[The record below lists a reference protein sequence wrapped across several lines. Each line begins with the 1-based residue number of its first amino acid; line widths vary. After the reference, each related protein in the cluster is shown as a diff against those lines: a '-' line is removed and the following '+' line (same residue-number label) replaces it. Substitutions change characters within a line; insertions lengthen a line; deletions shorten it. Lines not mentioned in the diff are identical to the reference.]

1 MSSFCYDIAMKS
13 GEEYERLSQEV
24 VQALNHGKT
33 ATHNVKILGK
43 LTEVRRQ
50 IDVKLDENK
59 YDFVMYECKDWGKS
73 IGVAVVG
80 QMLTDL
86 EDVGAKRGAIIS
98 NSPFTKGAINL
109 ATKKGVDLL
118 HLVKTDNPKAKIG
131 IAVKVLVRNK
141 VIEAAGYAL
150 EDSSLNG
157 GRIDFNPNTLVV
169 IEDRKQ
175 YGLEDLAR
183 KRWNEGVNATAK
195 IGKNVIRLNNPTVLD
210 INGQETT
217 MTKIELILQVKESY
231 SEGAWVVKEA
241 QGFYNVLDGSFHAY
255 GNMKSEI
262 LSVKEM
268 QDTFK
273 PLSSD
278 RVNQSAYSIILDVT
292 SQYS

>member
-1 MSSFCYDIAMKS
+1 MKS

-24 VQALNHGKT
+24 VQALNHGKV
-33 ATHNVKILGK
+33 ANHNVRIVGK
-43 LTEVRRQ
+43 LTEVKRQ

-73 IGVAVVG
+73 IGVGVVG
-80 QMLTDL
+80 QLLTDL

-131 IAVKVLVRNK
+131 IAAKVLVRNK
-141 VIEAAGYAL
+141 VVEAVAYAL
-150 EDSSLNG
+150 EDSSVNG
-157 GRIDFNPNTLVV
+157 GNINFNPNTLIVV
-169 IEDRKQ
+169 EGGKQ
-175 YGLEDLAR
+175 YGLEDLVR

-195 IGKNVIRLNNPTVLD
+195 ISENTIELNNPTVLD

-217 MTKIELILQVKESY
+217 MTKIKLTLQVKENY
-231 SEGAWVVKEA
+231 AEGDWVVEEA
-241 QGFYNVLDGSFHAY
+241 QGLYNVLKNTFHAY
-255 GNMKSEI
+255 GNMTSAT

-273 PLSSD
+273 RLEPD
-278 RVNQSAYSIILDVT
+278 EVDQNKYSIILDVT
-292 SQYS
+292 SQYN